1 MYTPRAFAETDLAG
15 LDRLIA
21 RDAFVTLVTVAD
33 GLPFVSHLPVL
44 YTRDGDRVLIE
55 GHWARPNPQAR
66 HAGSALMIVHGPH
79 AYLSPG
85 WYADKEEAARV
96 PTWNYAVAHLHG
108 TLDITEETG
117 VLAGIVDRLSQ
128 VNEASVGNDWR
139 FEHGRADHVR
149 QLRGIVGFRFVV
161 ERIELKFKLSQNHP
175 VANVEG
181 AAAALQRLG
190 GEDNLA
196 VASLMRERLE
206 LRKDGAG
213 AT

>member
-1 MYTPRAFAETDLAG
+1 
-15 LDRLIA
+15 
-21 RDAFVTLVTVAD
+21 
-33 GLPFVSHLPVL
+33 
-44 YTRDGDRVLIE
+44 
-55 GHWARPNPQAR
+55 
-66 HAGSALMIVHGPH
+66 
-79 AYLSPG
+79 
-85 WYADKEEAARV
+85 
-96 PTWNYAVAHLHG
+96 
-108 TLDITEETG
+108 
-117 VLAGIVDRLSQ
+117 
-128 VNEASVGNDWR
+128 
-139 FEHGRADHVR
+139 
-149 QLRGIVGFRFVV
+149 VGFRFVV